1 MTAAWLRLSLAKDC
15 FLECAPAGRTA
26 LVCVLEADDVVY
38 VYIVAGFASV
48 KAYGGVGLI
57 TAVLEVFAIVPF
69 CK

>member
-1 MTAAWLRLSLAKDC
+1 MVGLIPSEDFLLR
-15 FLECAPAGRTA
+15 CAPIGSTA
-26 LVCVLEADDVVY
+26 VVCVLEADDVVY

-48 KAYGGVGLI
+48 EAYGGVGLI